1 MTLSNYEVSLQLY
14 FSFPRRLI
22 CLHIVSTVEDNFLQ
36 QKQIS
41 LDDEKC
47 LQGIVKDPNAPNGVL
62 IEPSTTLT

>member
-1 MTLSNYEVSLQLY
+1 MN
-14 FSFPRRLI
+14 PI
-22 CLHIVSTVEDNFLQ
+22 